1 MENPIRTG
9 LTVKTFLYY
18 WFPILIYCF
27 LIFLQSSFP
36 SIEDLPQQPHAD
48 KVFHFAGYALLGFL
62 FYRALTTSR
71 IKENRGLL
79 MLLGSLLS
87 ALYGAS
93 DEIHQ
98 YFVPQ
103 RSAEV
108 ADMIAD
114 ALGSVAGAFICSMAY
129 RDGRDIS

>member
-1 MENPIRTG
+1 MQKPIRTG
-9 LTVKTFLYY
+9 LTGNTFLYY
-18 WFPILIYCF
+18 WAPVLIYCF

-36 SIEDLPQQPHAD
+36 AVEGLPEQQHAE
-48 KVFHFAGYALLGFL
+48 KVIHFAAYGLLGFL

-71 IKENRGLL
+71 IRENRSHLIL
-79 MLLGSLLS
+79 VSSLLS

-108 ADMIAD
+108 ADMLAN
-114 ALGSVAGAFICSMAY
+114 ALGSIAGAFFCSITF
-129 RDGRDIS
+129 RGGRDIS